1 MHPKI
6 VIRNSY
12 KNTFTPAHQDWP
24 QVQGSKNTVGVWI
37 ALNDVG
43 KNEGVLEIAE
53 SSHKEG
59 IRNHTPSKITGGL
72 SLDDKKFK
80 WLSTNMKMGDAI
92 IFSCLT
98 VHRTSK
104 NKSDVVRQSID
115 ARFQPLKEEICIESL
130 EPFIQDSWR
139 NIYSGWK
146 DKDKKWYWK
155 KYNLKFEEFDNYF
168 EIVNSLQILNK
179 YKTNTKLWTP
189 ALNRVITRAPSMHIK
204 NLAREMLDE
213 TI

>member
-1 MHPKI
+1 M
-6 VIRNSY
+6 
-12 KNTFTPAHQDWP
+12 
-24 QVQGSKNTVGVWI
+24 
-37 ALNDVG
+37 
-43 KNEGVLEIAE
+43 
-53 SSHKEG
+53 
-59 IRNHTPSKITGGL
+59 
-72 SLDDKKFK
+72 
-80 WLSTNMKMGDAI
+80 
-92 IFSCLT
+92 
-98 VHRTSK
+98 
-104 NKSDVVRQSID
+104 
-115 ARFQPLKEEICIESL
+115 